1 MPSPF
6 DSEKLQDSARVLSSP
21 AKRLLLMFPDLEWDL
36 KRAGYDMGAVEYMG
50 VVLFITIA
58 AFGITTSVMAIPM
71 FIAQTEVE
79 PYITA
84 GIPII
89 VTLFAFF
96 YFLFMPRLTVMRE
109 GRLID
114 KDLEYMLKDMQ
125 IQLTAGVPLFNIL
138 ANIAAGGY
146 GACSKWVGDM
156 VQEVE
161 SGGSMRDVLNNYG
174 MLSPSE
180 HMRRALWQ
188 IANAMQTGSD
198 IKTAL
203 VALSNDI
210 RQEKENKIKMYGQE
224 LSLWGLVY
232 MITVIVAPS
241 MGVTLLV
248 VLSSFIGGAMI
259 NMDLFW
265 GVLGGVIVFQLV
277 FISIIR
283 SKRPDIG

>member
-21 AKRLLLMFPDLEWDL
+21 AKRLLLMFLDLEWDL
-36 KRAGYDMGAVEYMG
+36 KRAGYEMGAVEYMG

-71 FIAQTEVE
+71 FIAQTEVD

>member
-1 MPSPF
+1 MSSPF
-6 DSEKLQDSARVLSSP
+6 DSEKLQDTARVLSQP
-21 AKRLLLMFPDLEWDL
+21 AKRLLLVFPELEWDL
-36 KRAGYDMGAVEYMG
+36 KRSGYEIGAVGYMAI
-50 VVLFITIA
+50 VLFITITT
-58 AFGITTSVMAIPM
+58 FMITTLIITTPV
-71 FIAQTEVE
+71 FIAQTGTNAYVA
-79 PYITA
+79 I

-109 GRLID
+109 SRLID

-146 GACSKWVGDM
+146 GACSKLM
-156 VQEVE
+156 NEIVQEVE

-180 HMRRALWQ
+180 YMRRALWQ

-210 RQEKENKIKMYGQE
+210 RQEKENKIKVYGQE
-224 LSLWGLVY
+224 LSLWGLIY
-232 MITVIVAPS
+232 MMAVIVAPS

-248 VLSSFIGGAMI
+248 VLSSFVGGTTI

-265 GVLGGVIVFQLV
+265 GVLFGVVAFQLI
-277 FISIIR
+277 FISVIR

>member
-6 DSEKLQDSARVLSSP
+6 DLEKLQDSARVLSSP
-21 AKRLLLMFPDLEWDL
+21 AERLLLMFPDLEWDL
-36 KRAGYDMGAVEYMG
+36 KRAGYKMGAVEYMC

-58 AFGITTSVMAIPM
+58 AFVITTVIMAIPM
-71 FIAQTEVE
+71 FIAQTEGN

-96 YFLFMPRLTVMRE
+96 YFLFMPRLTVMKE

-146 GACSKWVGDM
+146 GACSKWIGDI
-156 VQEVE
+156 VREVE

-224 LSLWGLVY
+224 LSLWGLIY
-232 MITVIVAPS
+232 MIAVIVIPS

-248 VLSSFIGGAMI
+248 VLSSFVGGAMI

-265 GVLGGVIVFQLV
+265 GVLGGVIVFQLI

-283 SKRPDIG
+283 IKRPDIG

>member
-1 MPSPF
+1 MPLPF
-6 DSEKLQDSARVLSSP
+6 DPEKLQDSARVLSSP
-21 AKRLLLMFPDLEWDL
+21 AERLLLMFPDLEWDL
-36 KRAGYDMGAVEYMG
+36 KRAGYKVGAVEYMS
-50 VVLFITIA
+50 VVLFITISV
-58 AFGITTSVMAIPM
+58 FVITSLLIVAPL
-71 FIAQTEVE
+71 FIAQTEVN

-84 GIPII
+84 SIPII
-89 VTLFAFF
+89 VPLFAFF

-109 GRLID
+109 SRLID

-146 GACSKWVGDM
+146 GACSKWVGDI
-156 VQEVE
+156 VREVE

-210 RQEKENKIKMYGQE
+210 RQEKENKIKTYGQE
-224 LSLWGLVY
+224 LSLWGLIY
-232 MITVIVAPS
+232 MIAVIVAPS

-248 VLSSFIGGAMI
+248 VLSSFVGGAMI

-265 GVLGGVIVFQLV
+265 GVLIGVIIFQLL

>member
-36 KRAGYDMGAVEYMG
+36 KRAGYEMGAVEYMG

-71 FIAQTEVE
+71 FIAQTEVD